1 MSEKTKK
8 TVCPQCG
15 AEVDVNEK
23 KDFKKILDTVRG
35 LLEDEEVDSIETLE
49 QDAMADA
56 PLASSPDA
64 SVSVAKPSLREQIK
78 NVFGNRLINRLVV
91 FLLAVCML
99 ALSFAPFVRY
109 EVATSDDVVYRM
121 SYSGADNVQISL
133 YSMFMGG
140 PAKLDTSTYEQ
151 ALRQMTDPEDKVTL
165 LKQMMTVA
173 SVYSQKGTHIT
184 SMLASLLFV
193 VYVLFCVIFVVVA
206 GVNLAV
212 EFFTAKKNRRRIK
225 KCASDGL
232 LCFLLCL
239 LPALC
244 FLMLQS
250 CELCTGVGV
259 LSFVTPM
266 GARLSWGAII
276 SLVLAILG
284 GIFVCASH
292 SLGVLRVN
300 RRYFD
305 RARIKHMLTIV
316 LIVLVLLSTLMP
328 CLQVQMID
336 VSRGKELSLG
346 MNFWEIR
353 EMTSNEWMAI
363 RKAPTKVNQEYI
375 TTLVATS
382 ELSEHAGKTF
392 CNTLLITSDAMM
404 IYTLYVF
411 VEIVSLLTLFF
422 GGMWLFAVMRRGFF
436 GKKRLRML
444 NLFKV
449 LTMICVCLNFIF
461 TLIIKNALDA
471 CLRGNLLYMVRFGI
485 GKGMILMFVCALLA
499 VILRLREKR
508 AVQYVDEE
516 YDNADVSYA
525 PYVRSAKR

>member
-15 AEVDVNEK
+15 AEVDVPET

-35 LLEDEEVDSIETLE
+35 MLEDEEVDSLETLE
-49 QDAMADA
+49 QDAVEDA
-56 PLASSPDA
+56 QLASSPDA
-64 SVSVAKPSLREQIK
+64 RVSTAKPSLREQIK

-91 FLLAVCML
+91 FLVAVCML

-109 EVATSDDVVYRM
+109 DVMTSDGTAYRM
-121 SYSGADNVQISL
+121 RYSGADNVQISL
-133 YSMFMGG
+133 YSMFMGR

-151 ALRQMTDPEDKVTL
+151 ALQQVVDADARAAL
-165 LKQMMTVA
+165 LEQMMTVA
-173 SVYSQKGTHIT
+173 SVYSQKGLHTT
-184 SMLASLLFV
+184 SVMASFLFAL
-193 VYVLFCVIFVVVA
+193 YVLFCVIFVVVA

-225 KCASDGL
+225 RCASDGL

-250 CELCTGVGV
+250 CQLCTGVGV
-259 LSFVTPM
+259 LSFVTPI
-266 GARLSWGAII
+266 GARLSWGAIL

-292 SLGVLRVN
+292 SLSVLRVN

-305 RARIKHMLTIV
+305 RLRIKHLLAIA
-316 LIVLVLLSTLMP
+316 LVLLVLVSTLMP
-328 CLQVQMID
+328 CLQVKMID
-336 VSRGKELSLG
+336 VASGKEMTLS

-353 EMTSNEWMAI
+353 EMTSNEWMSVRNAST
-363 RKAPTKVNQEYI
+363 RVNQEYI
-375 TTLVATS
+375 ATLAATP
-382 ELSEHAGKTF
+382 ELPDHAGKTF
-392 CNTLLITSDAMM
+392 LNTLLITSDALTV
-404 IYTLYVF
+404 YTLYVF
-411 VEIVSLLTLFF
+411 MEIVSVLTLVF
-422 GGMWLFAVMRRGFF
+422 GGMWLFLLLRRGFF
-436 GKKRLRML
+436 GKKRRFGL

-449 LTMICVCLNFIF
+449 LTLICVCLNFIF
-461 TLIIKNALDA
+461 VLVIKNTLDA
-471 CLRGNLLYMVRFGI
+471 CLRGNLLYVLRFGI
-485 GKGMILMFVCALLA
+485 GKGMIVMFVCALLA

-508 AVQYVDEE
+508 EVQYVDEE

-525 PYVRSAKR
+525 PYVLSAKR